1 MDHDQAERIER
12 LRRLAAVGMLMPS
25 YGHEINNVLGSILG
39 TAQLMAMRETNPE
52 IRERLAVIIQSVQR
66 GISLTQGLAVIAAGD
81 QKAHQ
86 PVDAHAIII
95 ELAADG
101 VLSCAG
107 SEALQARKSRVWVEG
122 AAFREALI
130 VLGTLLS
137 GQLPVVISTSNRA
150 SASPG
155 SITPDDGDAWLCIT
169 LNGTRIPTPEER
181 LLITTPMAA
190 GTSSADIL
198 LAGAAA
204 VIKQGRGRIVV
215 DGPHDKSELSVFFP
229 TAP

>member
-1 MDHDQAERIER
+1 MDHHQAERIER

-122 AAFREALI
+122 SAFREALI
-130 VLGTLLS
+130 VLGALLS

-150 SASPG
+150 TASG
-155 SITPDDGDAWLCIT
+155 GRTTDDGDAWLCIT